1 MKPTDEERRE
11 VAEKLRAKLRERD
24 RPGVFVPR
32 GIEPF
37 ALLLMEDIAAC
48 LPSDDSMFAVLAD
61 LIEPAPERT
70 CRDLGGEDGTV
81 FEHYDFGC
89 SECGFASC
97 AVDARFCPEC
107 GARVTVE

>member
-1 MKPTDEERRE
+1 MKPTNEERRE
-11 VAEKLRAKLRERD
+11 VAAKLRRLAERHE
-24 RPGVFVPR
+24 GV
-32 GIEPF
+32 
-37 ALLLMEDIAAC
+37 LY
-48 LPSDDSMFAVLAD
+48 LAD
-61 LIEPAPERT
+61 LVEPEPERT

>member
-1 MKPTDEERRE
+1 MKPTNEERRE
-11 VAEKLRAKLRERD
+11 VAAKLRRLAERHE
-24 RPGVFVPR
+24 GV
-32 GIEPF
+32 
-37 ALLLMEDIAAC
+37 LY
-48 LPSDDSMFAVLAD
+48 LAD
-61 LIEPAPERT
+61 LVEPEPERT

-97 AVDARFCPEC
+97 AVDAKFCSEC

>member
-1 MKPTDEERRE
+1 MHTETKQVTYYSGHVIEIGGRRY
-11 VAEKLRAKLRERD
+11 V
-24 RPGVFVPR
+24 
-32 GIEPF
+32 
-37 ALLLMEDIAAC
+37 
-48 LPSDDSMFAVLAD
+48 
-61 LIEPAPERT
+61 PERT